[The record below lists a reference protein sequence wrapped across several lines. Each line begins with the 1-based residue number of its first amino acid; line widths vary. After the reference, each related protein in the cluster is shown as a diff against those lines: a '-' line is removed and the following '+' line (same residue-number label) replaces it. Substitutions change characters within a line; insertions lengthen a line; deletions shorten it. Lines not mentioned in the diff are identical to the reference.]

1 MTPDQIGI
9 VIADRFLSGE
19 YTGRDNLALHISSAI
34 NQAMADERERYGR
47 GQAMT
52 PEKIERNFEVC
63 GLKLAKEATKLIIAL
78 CEYSASEERKR
89 ACQAIRDHGGFT
101 DDEKRIAIEV
111 IRTVKDTP
119 R

>member
-1 MTPDQIGI
+1 
-9 VIADRFLSGE
+9 
-19 YTGRDNLALHISSAI
+19 
-34 NQAMADERERYGR
+34 
-47 GQAMT
+47 MT